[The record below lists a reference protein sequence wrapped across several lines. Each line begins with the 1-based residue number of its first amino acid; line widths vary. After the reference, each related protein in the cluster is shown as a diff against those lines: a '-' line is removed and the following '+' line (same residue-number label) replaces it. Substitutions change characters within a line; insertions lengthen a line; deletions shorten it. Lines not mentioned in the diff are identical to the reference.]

1 MHLTKKLLLV
11 VLVFGLVAV
20 ACGDDEPAAT
30 PATTSAEAPATT
42 AAATPATTSAA
53 APATTAAATPATTA
67 AAAPATTSA
76 ATPPPPP
83 AAVRLPLL
91 AVAVGMEDSTLASW
105 WGFQPERGMVLRQV
119 HEPLVDRDRVTNEF
133 IPMLAT
139 GWEQLDDETWE
150 FELRQGVTFHDGSP
164 FNAESAAFALN
175 YLFSPEN
182 DLQSWQRH
190 RTELEATVIGDY
202 RIRVTTVG
210 LVPLFLQWIYENGI
224 PSMRQIVEEPEAY
237 ESVPIGTGAY
247 KFVNWE
253 RGISIELAANED
265 WWGLSADDSPG
276 QINFDS
282 VMVLIRPEP
291 RTRIAAVEADE
302 IDVGWDV
309 PFEECKS
316 QLGAS
321 CITAPGDNVVNV
333 RFDSQHPVMSDPRI
347 KEAMAL
353 SLDKEAIGLRLWGSP
368 PIGSMDVPGTF
379 GYNPN
384 LEPWPYDPERAK
396 ALVEEARA
404 DGVPVDMELRVSG
417 RGGFFASVEELTEIV
432 HFSLQEIGL
441 NAVFEMLETPEHVPL
456 FIERAENLSPERN
469 YLFVSRRGGGGA
481 FDSRKFA
488 DTWYLST
495 GCCGVEPHPDVDAI
509 IQMINDSR
517 DAAEQDRLLQELHRM
532 FRYDLDRVF
541 YIPITQLSKFHG
553 VAAHLEWTPRPDSQM
568 LFREIVVRP

>member
-1 MHLTKKLLLV
+1 
-11 VLVFGLVAV
+11 
-20 ACGDDEPAAT
+20 
-30 PATTSAEAPATT
+30 
-42 AAATPATTSAA
+42 
-53 APATTAAATPATTA
+53 
-67 AAAPATTSA
+67 
-76 ATPPPPP
+76 
-83 AAVRLPLL
+83 
-91 AVAVGMEDSTLASW
+91 MEDSTLASW
-105 WGFQPERGMVLRQV
+105 WGFQPERGMVLRQI
-119 HEPLVDRDRVTNEF
+119 HEPLVDRDPVTNEF

-164 FNAESAAFALN
+164 FDAEAAAFALN

-182 DLQSWQRH
+182 ELQSWQRH
-190 RTELEATVIGDY
+190 RTEIEATVIGDSK
-202 RIRVTTVG
+202 IRVTTVG

-224 PSMRQIVEEPEAY
+224 PSMRQILEEPELY

-247 KFVNWE
+247 KFVKWE

-265 WWGLSADDSPG
+265 WWGPSADDSPG
-276 QINFDS
+276 QINFDT
-282 VMVLIRPEP
+282 VIVLIRPEP

-302 IDVGWDV
+302 MDVAWDV
-309 PFEECKS
+309 PFEECQA

-353 SLDKEAIGLRLWGSP
+353 ALDKEAIGLRLWGSP
-368 PIGSMDVPGTF
+368 PIGSMDVPGAF
-379 GYNPN
+379 GYNPD

-417 RGGFFASVEELTEIV
+417 RAAFFASVEELTEIV

-441 NAVFEMLETPEHVPL
+441 NVAFEMLETPEHVPL

-495 GCCGVEPHPDVDAI
+495 GCCGVEPHADVDQI
-509 IQMINDSR
+509 IQTINDSR
-517 DAAEQDRLLQELHRM
+517 DRAEQDRLLQELHRM
-532 FRYDLDRVF
+532 FRYDMEKVF

>member
-1 MHLTKKLLLV
+1 MRLKQKLLI
-11 VLVFGLVAV
+11 VLVFALVVA

-30 PATTSAEAPATT
+30 TAAPSAETTAAPSADTTAAPSADTTAAPSADTTAAPTPDATTSTT
-42 AAATPATTSAA
+42 AAPAPVS
-53 APATTAAATPATTA
+53 
-67 AAAPATTSA
+67 
-76 ATPPPPP
+76 
-83 AAVRLPLL
+83 VRLPLL
-91 AVAVGMEDSTLASW
+91 SVAVGMEDSTLASW
-105 WGFQPERGMVLRQV
+105 WGFQPERGMVLRQI
-119 HEPLVDRDRVTNEF
+119 HEPLVDRDPMTNEF

-139 GWEQLDDETWE
+139 DWEQLDDETWE
-150 FELRQGVTFHDGSP
+150 FELRRGVTFHDGSS

-190 RTELEATVIGDY
+190 RTELEATVIDDY

-210 LVPLFLQWIYENGI
+210 LSPLFLQWIYENGI
-224 PSMRQIVEEPEAY
+224 PSMRQIVEEPDLY

-247 KFVNWE
+247 KFVEWE
-253 RGISIELAANED
+253 RGISIELAANDD
-265 WWGLSADDSPG
+265 WWGLTADDSPG
-276 QINFDS
+276 QINFDRI
-282 VMVLIRPEP
+282 MVLIRPEP
-291 RTRIAAVEADE
+291 RTRIAAVEAGE
-302 IDVGWDV
+302 MDVAWDV

-384 LEPWPYDPERAK
+384 LEPWPYDPDRAR

-417 RGGFFASVEELTEIV
+417 RAGFFASVEELTEIV

-456 FIERAENLSPERN
+456 FIERGENVSPDRN

-495 GCCGVEPHPDVDAI
+495 GCCGVEPHSDVDDI
-509 IQMINDSR
+509 IQRINDSR

-532 FRYDLDRVF
+532 FRYDMDKVF

-553 VAAHLEWTPRPDSQM
+553 VAAHLEWAPRPDSQM
-568 LFREIVVRP
+568 LFREIVIRP

>member
-1 MHLTKKLLLV
+1 MRLTKKLLIV

-42 AAATPATTSAA
+42 SAATPATTSAE
-53 APATTAAATPATTA
+53 APATTSAE
-67 AAAPATTSA
+67 APATTSA

-105 WGFQPERGMVLRQV
+105 WGFQPERGMVLRQI

-139 GWEQLDDETWE
+139 GWEQFDDETWE

-190 RTELEATVIGDY
+190 RTEIEATVIGDY

-224 PSMRQIVEEPEAY
+224 PSMRQIVEEPELY

-282 VMVLIRPEP
+282 IMVLIRPEP

-302 IDVGWDV
+302 IHVGWDV
-309 PFEECKS
+309 PFEECQS

-353 SLDKEAIGLRLWGSP
+353 SLDKAAIGLRLWGSP
-368 PIGSMDVPGTF
+368 PIGSMDVPGAF

-404 DGVPVDMELRVSG
+404 AGVPVDMELRVSG
-417 RGGFFASVEELTEIV
+417 RAAFFASVEELTEIV

-456 FIERAENLSPERN
+456 FIERAENVSPERN

-532 FRYDLDRVF
+532 FRYDLDKVF